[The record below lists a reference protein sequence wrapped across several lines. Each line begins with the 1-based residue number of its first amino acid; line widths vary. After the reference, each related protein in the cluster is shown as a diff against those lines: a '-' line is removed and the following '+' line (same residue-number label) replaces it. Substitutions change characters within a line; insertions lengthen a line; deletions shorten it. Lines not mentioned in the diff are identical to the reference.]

1 MRISSSAIYDT
12 NVNKLNQQQ
21 GKLLHTQQQLAS
33 GRRMLTPADDPF
45 ASARA
50 LEVSQSDSAN
60 AQFVT
65 NRNAAKHSTAMAESI
80 LQSVTSLLQDVR
92 TATVGDGSGVLTK
105 SDKMSLATDLR
116 GRYEELIGLANS
128 TDGLG
133 NYLFSG
139 YQGRTTPFVKDSGGI
154 QYVADDG
161 QRMIQVDSS
170 RQLATSDS
178 GADIF
183 MRIKN
188 GNGKFTVDASP
199 NNTGSGLYSQG
210 TFTNPAQLTGHKYKI
225 VFNVEGSGSEKKIS
239 YDVVDLTAEKVL
251 PKDSSSTSEEVSDFD
266 DEQVDDTG
274 APENEKVLSKNNRFT
289 SGQVIDFDGV
299 QLDITGEPAHGDE
312 FYVAPSGN
320 ESVFKTLSDLI
331 NALQSENP
339 LGGSTAK
346 AQFTNSVN
354 RALNNIDRSM
364 ENVSTIRTSLG
375 SRLRE
380 IDALQVTGEDLGLQY
395 KSKLS
400 ELQDVDFNKAVSDLN
415 QQQTSLTAAQKSFKQ
430 VSDLSLFNYL

>member
-12 NVNKLNQQQ
+12 NVNMLNQQQ
-21 GKLLHTQQQLAS
+21 AKLSHTQQQLAS

-60 AQFVT
+60 TQFVT
-65 NRNAAKHSTAMAESI
+65 NRNAAKHSTAIAESI

-116 GRYEELIGLANS
+116 GRFEELVGLANS

-133 NYLFSG
+133 NFLFSG
-139 YQGRTTPFVKDSGGI
+139 YQGKTMPFVMGSGGI
-154 QYVADDG
+154 QYMADDG

-188 GNGKFTVDASP
+188 GNGKFTLDSST
-199 NNTGSGLYSQG
+199 NNTGSGIFSQG
-210 TFTNPAQLTGHKYKI
+210 TVTNPALLTGHKYKI
-225 VFNVEGSGSEKKIS
+225 NFTVESNGGEKKTS
-239 YDVVDLTAEKVL
+239 YDVVDQ
-251 PKDSSSTSEEVSDFD
+251 ST
-266 DEQVDDTG
+266 EQ
-274 APENEKVLSKNNRFT
+274 VLSKDNRYT

-299 QLDITGEPAHGDE
+299 QLDISGEPANGDE
-312 FYVAPSGN
+312 FYGAPSGN
-320 ESVFKTLSDLI
+320 ESIFETLSNLI

-354 RALNNIDRSM
+354 RALNNIDRGL

-380 IDALQVTGEDLGLQY
+380 IDALQVTGEDLNLQY

-400 ELQDVDFNKAVSDLN
+400 ELQDVNFNKAVSDLN

>member
-12 NVNKLNQQQ
+12 NVNTLNQQQ

-50 LEVSQSDSAN
+50 LEIAQSDSAN
-60 AQFVT
+60 TQFVT

-80 LQSVTSLLQDVR
+80 LQSVTSLLQDAR
-92 TATVGDGSGVLTK
+92 TAAVGDGSGVLTT
-105 SDKMSLATDLR
+105 SDKKALAEDLR
-116 GRYEELIGLANS
+116 GRLEELVGLANS
-128 TDGLG
+128 TDGIG

-139 YQGRTTPFVKDSGGI
+139 FQGKTQPFVKGGDGI
-154 QYVADDG
+154 QYMADEG
-161 QRMIQVDSS
+161 QRTIQVDSS

-188 GNGKFTVDASP
+188 GNGKFTVAESADNA
-199 NNTGSGLYSQG
+199 GSGIFSQG
-210 TFTNPAQLTGHKYKI
+210 VVTNPAWLTGHNYKI
-225 VFNVEGSGSEKKIS
+225 QFYVDMVGGKAETS
-239 YDVVDLTAEKVL
+239 YDVTDLT
-251 PKDSSSTSEEVSDFD
+251 TEE
-266 DEQVDDTG
+266 
-274 APENEKVLSKNNRFT
+274 VLSKCNPYV
-289 SGQVIDFDGV
+289 SGQAISFDGM
-299 QLDITGEPAHGDE
+299 QFEIKGEPGDCDE
-312 FYVAPSGN
+312 FYITPSEN

-331 NALQSENP
+331 SALESESDM
-339 LGGSTAK
+339 GGDTAR
-346 AQFTNSVN
+346 AQYTNSVN
-354 RALNNIDRSM
+354 RALNNLDRGL
-364 ENVSTIRTSLG
+364 ENISTIRTSLG

>member
-12 NVNKLNQQQ
+12 NVNMLNQQQ

-45 ASARA
+45 AAARA

-60 AQFVT
+60 TQFVT
-65 NRNAAKHSTAMAESI
+65 NRNTAKHATAMAETI

-92 TATVGDGSGVLTK
+92 TAAVGDGSGVLTT
-105 SDKMSLATDLR
+105 SDKNSLATELR
-116 GRYEELIGLANS
+116 GRLEELVGLANS
-128 TDGLG
+128 TDGIG

-139 YQGRTTPFVKDSGGI
+139 YQGRTLPFVKGPNGI
-154 QYVADDG
+154 DYAGDDG
-161 QRMIQVDSS
+161 QRLIQVDSS

-188 GNGKFTVDASP
+188 GNGKFSVDVSHE
-199 NNTGSGLYSQG
+199 NTGNGIISQG
-210 TFTNPAQLTGHKYKI
+210 VVTNHAQLTGHNYTI
-225 VFNVEGSGSEKKIS
+225 SFNVNTADGETTTRYDITDQNTGEVIS
-239 YDVVDLTAEKVL
+239 ADN
-251 PKDSSSTSEEVSDFD
+251 DF
-266 DEQVDDTG
+266 V
-274 APENEKVLSKNNRFT
+274 
-289 SGQVIDFDGV
+289 SGQIIEFDGV
-299 QLDITGEPAHGDE
+299 QLDISGEPGNGDE
-312 FYVAPSGN
+312 FYVKPSEN
-320 ESVFKTLSDLI
+320 ESLFKTLSNLI
-331 NALQSENP
+331 AALSRAEPTGGNA
-339 LGGSTAK
+339 AK
-346 AQFTNSVN
+346 AQYTNSVN
-354 RALNNIDRSM
+354 RALNNIDRGLD
-364 ENVSTIRTSLG
+364 NVSTIRTSLG

-380 IDALQVTGEDLGLQY
+380 LDALQVTGEDIGLQY

-415 QQQTSLTAAQKSFKQ
+415 QEQTSLTAAQKSFKQ